1 MEFSFRVL
9 GVHQHLLAL
18 LRMTVFGIIFPFCSE
33 SSEEMS
39 RFMSHCAVGDQRDTL
54 FGISGA
60 IVGSSSVC
68 HSGIN
73 GPFQRTEADV
83 CRKTGREKLS
93 NEKLLLKSGS
103 TRRCLPTRPRL
114 GRQTCALGEQT
125 SKLCVCCFRPG
136 HLLGTKCLSP

>member
-39 RFMSHCAVGDQRDTL
+39 RFMSHCAVGDQRDML

-83 CRKTGREKLS
+83 CRNWPREAIQRKVASKIRIHPQVFAYEAPVRTSDLRA
-93 NEKLLLKSGS
+93 
-103 TRRCLPTRPRL
+103 RRTN
-114 GRQTCALGEQT
+114 A
-125 SKLCVCCFRPG
+125 
-136 HLLGTKCLSP
+136 